1 MCSRGCLATLIV
13 ETQVA
18 GATALG
24 GAMCHR
30 SPVNLIMVESVVLVV
45 GLTLLWSADGNC
57 DFC

>member
-1 MCSRGCLATLIV
+1 MCSRGCPSTLIV

-18 GATALG
+18 CATALG

-30 SPVNLIMVESVVLVV
+30 SPVNLIMVESVVLV
-45 GLTLLWSADGNC
+45 GLTLLWFADGNC